1 MIDFLLN
8 NLNNL
13 SGLLIG
19 ISVGAVVTG
28 AIVIWNHYLY
38 KKVKE
43 DFHGGA
49 DDNDKSKDPAS
60 KGNIEDKKDAV
71 SYPDFY
77 QV

>member
-19 ISVGAVVTG
+19 ISVGDIVTG
-28 AIVIWNHYLY
+28 VIVIWNHYLY
-38 KKVKE
+38 KEVEE
-43 DFHGGA
+43 DFNGGP
-49 DDNDKSKDPAS
+49 DNDKSKDTDS
-60 KGNIEDKKDAV
+60 KRQTEDKKDAV